1 MKNSVKAFV
10 IATVMGV
17 SGSAFAAQSIDNNP
31 SIEITAEPVKT
42 EVMFENLPEA
52 VQLGFQESDYAESTV
67 NKIFKVEEE
76 GLTSYE
82 FYVGADNEVITFSEE
97 GEITE

>member
-10 IATVMGV
+10 FATVLGI
-17 SGSAFAAQSIDNNP
+17 SGSAFAAQSFNTNAV
-31 SIEITAEPVKT
+31 EITAEPVKT
-42 EVMFENLPEA
+42 EVIFDDLPEA
-52 VQLGFQESDYAESTV
+52 VQEGFKGSDYAEIAV

-76 GLTSYE
+76 GTTTYE
-82 FYVGADNEVITFSEE
+82 FYVGEENDVITFTEE

>member
-10 IATVMGV
+10 IAAVLGI
-17 SGSAFAAQSIDNNP
+17 SGSAFASQSFNTYAV
-31 SIEITAEPVKT
+31 EITAEPVKT
-42 EVMFENLPEA
+42 EVTFDDLPEL
-52 VQLGFQESDYAESTV
+52 VQEGFNGSDYAETTV

-76 GLTSYE
+76 GITTYE
-82 FYVGADNEVITFSEE
+82 FYVGAENEVITFTEE